1 MNFMLVTLSVEIPNL
16 GSRIKQ
22 IREEKKMTPTQLA
35 ALAGMSSA
43 NLYRIESET
52 TKSVPRDT
60 LKALGEALGVDLD
73 EEVKSA
79 LRIEVSQKTNK

>member
-79 LRIEVSQKTNK
+79 LRGEVSQKN

>member
-1 MNFMLVTLSVEIPNL
+1 MNSMLVTLSVEIPNL
-16 GSRIKQ
+16 GGRIKQ
-22 IREEKKMTPTQLA
+22 IREAKNLSPTQVA

-52 TKSVPRDT
+52 TKSVPRET

-73 EEVKSA
+73 EEVKAA
-79 LRIEVSQKTNK
+79 LKAETSK

>member
-22 IREEKKMTPTQLA
+22 IREKKKMTPTQLA

-79 LRIEVSQKTNK
+79 LRGEVNPKNEL

>member
-22 IREEKKMTPTQLA
+22 IREDKNMTPTQLA